1 MKKLILFFVC
11 FFYIFTVTFA
21 YIPLG
26 VHTRLLMGI
35 GGFLIYLSRKLV
47 FFVPPFS
54 LKIDRNIML
63 LFLLSL
69 SVCIL
74 SFISILYNG
83 TCDSVYVTFPVSIL
97 LVLSAG
103 YFVIFFFEKTY
114 GYASFKLIANYI
126 IGAVVFQMFISI
138 FFFLFPVLK
147 NLFNSIIVLDSLEAD
162 ALALTAEIRLSG
174 FGINFFDAGVL
185 NSCVLILIAI
195 LLSKEHCKRNLIL
208 YSWAFFLIL
217 VVGCMMSRTTLLG
230 GGLAIGILV
239 YRFRINLLRLP
250 FNIGIIC
257 KILFWIGAVF
267 IGVFKLIPEELF
279 EKYGIMFNFGFE
291 IFINYFKDG
300 EFRTASTDDL
310 LTAYVL
316 PNNLKTIIIGDGFYA
331 DPFMPESAYYMG
343 TDVGF
348 LRLIYYFGLMGLVSF
363 LSFYAYSCYI
373 GYQKNRE
380 YKLFFLLFFILI
392 ILFNFKGTINLFYI
406 MVLFCLVRHN
416 VKMLPKRNII
426 DSR

>member
-1 MKKLILFFVC
+1 MKKIILFFVC

-21 YIPLG
+21 YVPLG
-26 VHTRLLMGI
+26 MHTRLLMGI
-35 GGFLIYLSRKLV
+35 GGFLIYLSQKLDS
-47 FFVPPFS
+47 FVPPFS
-54 LKIDRNIML
+54 LKVNRHMIL
-63 LFLLSL
+63 LFLFSL

-83 TCDSVYVTFPVSIL
+83 TCDSVYVTFPISIL

-114 GYASFKLIANYI
+114 GYVSFKLIANYI
-126 IGAVVFQMFISI
+126 IGAVVFQMLISTL
-138 FFFLFPVLK
+138 FFLFPVLK
-147 NLFNSIIVLDSLEAD
+147 ELFTSIIVLDSLEAD
-162 ALALTAEIRLSG
+162 ALALTAGIRLSG

-185 NSCVLILIAI
+185 NSCVLILITI
-195 LLSKEHCKRNLIL
+195 LLCKEHRKRNLVL

-230 GGLAIGILV
+230 GGLAIGILA
-239 YRFRINLLRLP
+239 YKFRNGLLRLP

-257 KILFWIGAVF
+257 KIFFWLCIIF
-267 IGVFKLIPEELF
+267 IGVFTLIPAELF
-279 EKYGIMFNFGFE
+279 EKYGTMFNFGFE

-310 LTAYVL
+310 LTAYIL
-316 PNNLKTIIIGDGFYA
+316 PDNLKTIIIGDGFYA
-331 DPFMPESAYYMG
+331 DPFMPDSAYYMG

-373 GYQKNRE
+373 GYLKNKE
-380 YKLFFLLFFILI
+380 YKFFFLLFFILI

-406 MVLFCLVRHN
+406 IVLFCLVGN
-416 VKMLPKRNII
+416 DVKSLPTKNII